1 MQRYKFEIAYNGQ
14 PYFGWQRQPNQISV
28 QEVLEVSIS
37 KLFHQKV
44 YPITGCGRTDTG
56 VHAHFYIFHIDL
68 PETKWSL
75 EELKY
80 KLNRILPTSISI
92 YSIQKTQE
100 NFHARFNAK
109 ERTYRYFVHL
119 EKNPFIVEK
128 SLYLSKEVDFDAMNV
143 AASKLIG
150 QKDFTSFSK
159 LHTDAHTNICTV
171 TKAEWIVSNDAT
183 AYFEITANRFLRNM
197 VRATVGTLL
206 EVGMGKIQISD
217 IDKIL
222 EEKNRGAAKTSVPA
236 HALFLWNV
244 TY

>member
-68 PETKWSL
+68 PETKWTL

-92 YSIQKTQE
+92 YSIHKTQE
-100 NFHARFNAK
+100 NFHARFDAK
-109 ERTYRYFVHL
+109 ERTYRYFIHL
-119 EKNPFIVEK
+119 EKNPFITEK
-128 SLYLSKEVDFDAMNV
+128 SLYLSKEVDFDAMNI

-206 EVGMGKIQISD
+206 EVGMGKIQVSD